1 MARGEQQHRYRKPVE
16 YEPEPRENWAWIV
29 ILCAIIF
36 AVVYWGM
43 R

>member
-1 MARGEQQHRYRKPVE
+1 MARGEQQSATGARPRV
-16 YEPEPRENWAWIV
+16 EPEPRENWAWIV